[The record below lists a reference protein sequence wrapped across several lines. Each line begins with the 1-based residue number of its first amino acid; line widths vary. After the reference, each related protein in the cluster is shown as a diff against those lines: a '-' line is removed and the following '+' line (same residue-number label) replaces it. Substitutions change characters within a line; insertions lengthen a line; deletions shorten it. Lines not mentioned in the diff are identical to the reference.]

1 MSAKPVLLGLLLLG
15 TACSF
20 CSARTWTST
29 SGKTLEGDLL
39 RVQSGKAYI
48 RAGKRVGAV
57 PIKGLSRSDQAFIKK
72 WLTDQQLARLSSI
85 RKFIHSRETL

>member
-1 MSAKPVLLGLLLLG
+1 
-15 TACSF
+15 
-20 CSARTWTST
+20 
-29 SGKTLEGDLL
+29 
-39 RVQSGKAYI
+39 VQSGKAYI

-72 WLTDQQLARLSSI
+72 WITDQQLARLSSI

>member
-1 MSAKPVLLGLLLLG
+1 MKNSRVIEYLG
-15 TACSF
+15 TVCSY

-29 SGKTLEGDLL
+29 TGKPLEGDLV

-72 WLTDQQLARLSSI
+72 WITDQQLARLSSI